1 MSRHFYFSVH
11 KWYIA
16 NRTHFVND
24 ISVEG
29 FFFAFSSVFYLTSCA
44 WLLFDHAQNNSID
57 SIAINFTTRSRRS
70 LMTTCINQFIADGY
84 LYADDKQ
91 FENVNMPKRKT
102 ILKMIENPFFW
113 ISFDLFNGRI
123 DLRLTLDDEHYKYFL
138 PLFFFVLWKKNVF
151 YRTLQRWLN
160 RCLFIVMA
168 FWNMPAAP
176 RIITCGADAPIRN
189 WWNSPIYFESA
200 TGVVSCRLFYWMEID
215 LRICFGI
222 IRSLF
227 GFSYYNISMIHKNVI

>member
-102 ILKMIENPFFW
+102 ILKMIENPFLDFFW
-113 ISFDLFNGRI
+113 FIQRENWSQVNTR
-123 DLRLTLDDEHYKYFL
+123 R
-138 PLFFFVLWKKNVF
+138 W
-151 YRTLQRWLN
+151 TLQIFPSSFFCSSCERKMF
-160 RCLFIVMA
+160 FIERYNDDWIVV
-168 FWNMPAAP
+168 FLL
-176 RIITCGADAPIRN
+176 
-189 WWNSPIYFESA
+189 WWH
-200 TGVVSCRLFYWMEID
+200 
-215 LRICFGI
+215 FGI
-222 IRSLF
+222 CQPLPE
-227 GFSYYNISMIHKNVI
+227 